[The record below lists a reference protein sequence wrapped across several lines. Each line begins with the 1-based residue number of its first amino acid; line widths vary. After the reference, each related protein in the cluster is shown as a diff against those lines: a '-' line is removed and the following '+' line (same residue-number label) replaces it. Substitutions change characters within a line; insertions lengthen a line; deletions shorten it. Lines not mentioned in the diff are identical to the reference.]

1 MIDKN
6 QQPAIRRDLLSYQ
19 PICDTQLNII
29 GVEMVSRNLQTS
41 IGNGFT
47 LPAAQSVNAILNAFI
62 YTGID
67 ELFRDRLVF
76 IKVAEEFLMSEMV
89 RYIPKERIV
98 LELAPCAEV
107 SEALI
112 EQFNQLADDGYA
124 LALDHWTIDDPRHP
138 LLAHSAFARVR
149 MDNQEHARLAIKQT
163 AGYRV
168 SILASRVNNEEDLAL
183 ARELNATF
191 LQGRF
196 YQIRKHLANKKYSV
210 AMQTIMELIAELNSD
225 GSDLR
230 LEKFYKENPELSL
243 QLFHMV
249 NSAGSGLSISTIR
262 QAIFILGRSQM
273 IRWLQ
278 TILYTFDDNVRPSAL
293 MQSALWRAK
302 FMEVLSAYYKHK
314 VSNTLEDMAF
324 VTGIISLADALI
336 GEPMEVII
344 SKMKLSDT
352 IQDALLYHKGPLGR
366 MLSLTEALE
375 AGDFVMA
382 EDAAN
387 ELELNSDLVMTCQNT
402 ALAWATKISCHQDA

>member
-1 MIDKN
+1 MIETKE
-6 QQPAIRRDLLSYQ
+6 QPTIRRDLLSYQ

-47 LPAAQSVNAILNAFI
+47 LPATQSVNAILNAFI

-76 IKVAEEFLMSEMV
+76 IKVAEEFLLSEIV
-89 RYIPKERIV
+89 SYLPKARIV
-98 LELAPCAEV
+98 LELAPCVEV
-107 SEALI
+107 SDTLI
-112 EQFNQLADDGYA
+112 NQFNMLAEDGYT
-124 LALDHWTIDDPRHP
+124 LALDAWGPDDVRKP
-138 LLAHSAFARVR
+138 LLAHSSFARVR
-149 MDNQEHARLAIKQT
+149 MDNETNARIAVKQM
-163 AGYRV
+163 AGSHV
-168 SILASRVNNEEDLAL
+168 SVLASRVNNEQSLAL

-196 YQIRKHLANKKYSV
+196 YQIRKKVIHKNHSV
-210 AMQTIMELIAELNSD
+210 TMQTVIELIAELNSD
-225 GSDLR
+225 GPDMR

-278 TILYTFDDNVRPSAL
+278 TLLYTLDGNLRPSAL

-302 FMEVLSAYYKHK
+302 FMEVLSAHYKRK
-314 VSNTLEDMAF
+314 TSLTLEDMAF
-324 VTGIISLADALI
+324 ITGIISLADALLD
-336 GEPMEVII
+336 EPMEDIV
-344 SKMKLSDT
+344 SKMKLSDA
-352 IQDALLYHKGPLGR
+352 IQLALLRHEGPLGI
-366 MLSLTEALE
+366 MLSLTEAIE
-375 AGDFVMA
+375 AGDFDIA
-382 EDAAN
+382 DDCAKA
-387 ELELNSDLVMTCQNT
+387 LEFSSDLIMTCQNT
-402 ALAWATKISCHQDA
+402 ALAWANKISCHQES

>member
-1 MIDKN
+1 MIN
-6 QQPAIRRDLLSYQ
+6 ANEQPSIRRDLLSYQ
-19 PICDTQLNII
+19 PICDTQLNIV

-41 IGNGFT
+41 LGSGFT

-107 SEALI
+107 SDALI
-112 EQFNQLADDGYA
+112 TQFNQLAEEGYA
-124 LALDHWTIDDPRHP
+124 LALDNWGPDDARKP

-149 MDNQEHARLAIKQT
+149 MDNKDNARLAIKQM
-163 AGYRV
+163 AGSRISV
-168 SILASRVNNEEDLAL
+168 LASRVNNEQDLAL
-183 ARELNATF
+183 AHELNATF

-196 YQIRKHLANKKYSV
+196 YKIRKQLASKKHSV
-210 AMQTIMELIAELNSD
+210 TMQTIVELIAELNSD
-225 GSDLR
+225 GPDMR

-278 TILYTFDDNVRPSAL
+278 TILYTLDGNVRPSAL

-314 VSNTLEDMAF
+314 VSHTLEDMAF
-324 VTGIISLADALI
+324 ITGIISLADALL
-336 GEPMEVII
+336 GEPMEEVV

-352 IQDALLYHKGPLGR
+352 IQEALLHHKGPLGS
-366 MLSLTEALE
+366 MLLLTEALE
-375 AGDFVMA
+375 VGDFVMA
-382 EDAAN
+382 EQSAN
-387 ELELNSDLVMTCQNT
+387 ALEFSSDLIMTCQNT
-402 ALAWATKISCHQDA
+402 ALAWSTKISCHQDT